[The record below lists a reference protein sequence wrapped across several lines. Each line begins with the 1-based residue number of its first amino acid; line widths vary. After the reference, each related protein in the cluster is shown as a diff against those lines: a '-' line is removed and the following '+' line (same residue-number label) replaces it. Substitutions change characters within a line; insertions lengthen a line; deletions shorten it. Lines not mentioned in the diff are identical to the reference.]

1 MTAVQTQCCL
11 AALGFYPYRE
21 IDGIW
26 GPKSEAAA
34 ARFRQEN
41 PGKTLLEAISGLDTP
56 EDFWDHIRHF
66 TREEFRCHCTGR
78 YCDGFPAQPDENLV
92 ALLEDTREAL
102 GKPAILSSGVR
113 CEKHNA
119 DPKVGGSPSSHHVK
133 GMAAD
138 IRVEGITPEEV
149 ARYAESIGIQRIGLY
164 DTFVHIGSDSKKRF
178 WLGHRGEAVGTFE
191 KTVTLKLP
199 VLKKGSRGDS
209 VMALQTLLEGYGYT
223 DRGGWGTFDNA
234 TEMALK
240 EYQRDC
246 EIAVDGSC
254 GKVTW
259 SSLLGAL

>member
-1 MTAVQTQCCL
+1 MVKKYKRKEKLQLSENFRLDEFKCKCGKCDPILVDDQL
-11 AALGFYPYRE
+11 IIYLQKIRDHFGKRVNVNSGYRC
-21 IDGIW
+21 
-26 GPKSEAAA
+26 A
-34 ARFRQEN
+34 
-41 PGKTLLEAISGLDTP
+41 
-56 EDFWDHIRHF
+56 
-66 TREEFRCHCTGR
+66 
-78 YCDGFPAQPDENLV
+78 
-92 ALLEDTREAL
+92 
-102 GKPAILSSGVR
+102 
-113 CEKHNA
+113 KHNA
-119 DPKVGGSPSSHHVK
+119 DLKVGGSPSSHHVK

-138 IRVEGITPEEV
+138 IRVEGVTPEEV

-164 DTFVHIGSDSKKRF
+164 DNFVHIGSDSKKRF

>member
-1 MTAVQTQCCL
+1 MVKKYKRKEKLQLSENFRLDEFKCKCGKCDPILVDDQL
-11 AALGFYPYRE
+11 IIYLQKIRDHFGKRVNVNSGYRC
-21 IDGIW
+21 
-26 GPKSEAAA
+26 A
-34 ARFRQEN
+34 
-41 PGKTLLEAISGLDTP
+41 
-56 EDFWDHIRHF
+56 
-66 TREEFRCHCTGR
+66 
-78 YCDGFPAQPDENLV
+78 
-92 ALLEDTREAL
+92 
-102 GKPAILSSGVR
+102 
-113 CEKHNA
+113 KHNA

-138 IRVEGITPEEV
+138 IRVEGVTPEEV

-164 DTFVHIGSDSKKRF
+164 DNFVHIGSDSKKRF

>member
-1 MTAVQTQCCL
+1 MVKKYKRKDKARLSENFRLDEFKCKCGKCDPILVDDQLIIYLQKIRDHF
-11 AALGFYPYRE
+11 GKRVNVNSGYRC
-21 IDGIW
+21 
-26 GPKSEAAA
+26 A
-34 ARFRQEN
+34 
-41 PGKTLLEAISGLDTP
+41 
-56 EDFWDHIRHF
+56 
-66 TREEFRCHCTGR
+66 
-78 YCDGFPAQPDENLV
+78 
-92 ALLEDTREAL
+92 
-102 GKPAILSSGVR
+102 
-113 CEKHNA
+113 KHNA

-138 IRVEGITPEEV
+138 IRVEGVTPEEV

-164 DTFVHIGSDSKKRF
+164 DNFVHIGSDSKKRF